1 MGLHLNFK
9 LRMDA
14 STAASAA
21 HAMLADLHKLANTHT
36 RRSVV
41 RSTFCAAAAKPN
53 PVPLR
58 RH

>member
-21 HAMLADLHKLANTHT
+21 HAMLADLHKLANTLGGQWSEVPFVQPQ
-36 RRSVV
+36 RS
-41 RSTFCAAAAKPN
+41 RTLS
-53 PVPLR
+53 R
-58 RH
+58 